1 LVTENNIDMIIES
14 ICYLLTHPS
23 EAIAMGKNAQ
33 ERVLEQHDL
42 VKTTTLKQSYYLELL
57 NETRLS

>member
-1 LVTENNIDMIIES
+1 
-14 ICYLLTHPS
+14 
-23 EAIAMGKNAQ
+23 MGKNAQ